1 MALDQFLEMVFEI
14 VRLLDELEP
23 YGVLQ
28 YVRSGRVAITKQVKE
43 LNAYLIEM
51 DQASRTKNEEA
62 EVYSI
67 S

>member
-1 MALDQFLEMVFEI
+1 MVLEKTGHKSEI

>member
-1 MALDQFLEMVFEI
+1 MVIEKTGHKQEI
-14 VRLLDELEP
+14 VELLTQLEP

-43 LNAYLIEM
+43 LNAYLLEM
-51 DQASRTKNEEA
+51 DQASRNKLEEG
-62 EVYSI
+62 VFSK